1 LTVEVVK
8 GVIEAI
14 HIHTWG
20 IQAQGTALDALRK
33 KYGPPTRS
41 RSEKIT
47 GLRSRLPVEYAEW
60 DAKDYAVRF
69 DGVVTSVDWGRI
81 TLASPLYMKLRK
93 DEAARR

>member
-1 LTVEVVK
+1 
-8 GVIEAI
+8 
-14 HIHTWG
+14 
-20 IQAQGTALDALRK
+20 
-33 KYGPPTRS
+33 
-41 RSEKIT
+41 
-47 GLRSRLPVEYAEW
+47 VEYAEW